1 MNKHGNGGEK
11 VKTVIVYY
19 SQSNNTR
26 AAAEILSAKLDC
38 KLVELKEEKKG
49 NAMQAYF
56 RKSSKLLGNPWDE
69 ITDAE
74 RVYLMFPIWAGK
86 SVPAVN
92 AFLRSPDANF
102 EHKAVYLVT
111 FQASPDFKGSDR
123 VHDYVG
129 NLIRNKG
136 GTIKEAYAMQGG
148 NMNVYIGDDTIRERM
163 EKVRWDDL

>member
-1 MNKHGNGGEK
+1 MGVKK

-26 AAAEILSAKLDC
+26 AAAEVLSAKLDC
-38 KLVELKEEKKG
+38 RLVELKEEKKG
-49 NAMQAYF
+49 TAFQAYF
-56 RKSSKLLGNPWDE
+56 RKASKLLGDPWSE
-69 ITDAE
+69 IADAE

-86 SVPAVN
+86 SVPAIN
-92 AFLRSPDANF
+92 AFLRSPNADF

-111 FQASPDFKGSDR
+111 FQASPDFRGSDK

-136 GTIKEAYAMQGG
+136 GTIKENYAMQGG

-163 EKVRWDDL
+163 EKVRWDEL

>member
-1 MNKHGNGGEK
+1 VGVEK

-49 NAMQAYF
+49 NALQAYF
-56 RKSSKLLGNPWDE
+56 RKASKLLGNPWNE
-69 ITDAE
+69 IADADKI
-74 RVYLMFPIWAGK
+74 YLMFPIWAGK
-86 SVPAVN
+86 SVPAIN
-92 AFLRSPDANF
+92 AFLRSPNADF

-111 FQASPDFKGSDR
+111 FQASPDFKGSDK

-129 NLIRNKG
+129 NLIRSKG
-136 GTIKEAYAMQGG
+136 GTIKETYAMQGG

-163 EKVRWDDL
+163 EKVRWDEL